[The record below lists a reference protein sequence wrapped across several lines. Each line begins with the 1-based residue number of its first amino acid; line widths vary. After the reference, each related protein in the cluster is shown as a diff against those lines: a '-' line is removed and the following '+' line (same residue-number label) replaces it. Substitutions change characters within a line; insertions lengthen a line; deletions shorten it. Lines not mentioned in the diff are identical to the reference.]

1 MQRAESVP
9 EPHSPRESVSPPPP
23 DGALGEIEEEMKALH
38 QSIYELGCSVLDT
51 HVTKAGQVARER
63 AATQVSAKVD
73 QLVHHLSE
81 IERIAQHIDSLVPI
95 QVLDDIDNS
104 RNPTIVTK
112 DRIERAATE
121 NQFTNGKLEAI
132 ETYATMLD
140 AGLREHFPE
149 MEAGSEEVCRL
160 PL

>member
-1 MQRAESVP
+1 MQQAESVP

-23 DGALGEIEEEMKALH
+23 DGPLGEIEEEMKALH

-51 HVTKAGQVARER
+51 HVTKSGQAGRER
-63 AATQVSAKVD
+63 AATQVSTKVD
-73 QLVHHLSE
+73 QLVLHLSE
-81 IERIAQHIDSLVPI
+81 IERIAQHINVQIPI

-104 RNPTIVTK
+104 RNPMIVTK

-121 NQFTNGKLEAI
+121 NQFMNGKIEAI
-132 ETYATMLD
+132 ETYSALLD

-149 MEAGSEEVCRL
+149 LCRL
-160 PL
+160 AS